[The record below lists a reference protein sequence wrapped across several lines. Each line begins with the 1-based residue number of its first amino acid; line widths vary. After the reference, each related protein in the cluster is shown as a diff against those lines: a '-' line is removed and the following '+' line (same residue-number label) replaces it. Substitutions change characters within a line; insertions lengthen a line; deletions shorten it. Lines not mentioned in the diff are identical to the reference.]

1 MRQLRRAAG
10 ARAAQCRAN
19 GSGRGGRRAA
29 HDSAFKREYS
39 RGRAATDSPGT
50 LLPPLLCLVPFL
62 NRSISN
68 LVLPDFHNGSSDK
81 VLLRHLNKMLP
92 VVLLVAQS
100 FHPFSPGLPRAPA
113 VIATTRATAP
123 VMLEEFRENMFN
135 KLEAYEKRVAK
146 RTFAGFVA
154 GAVGAGVIGLL
165 SMSGVPANADVNT
178 IGADVVT
185 QAVELSKTQKVV
197 AEKAEQVAKIALE
210 KVAAA
215 EAAEKL
221 AAERLA
227 VAEMAYATKLHSNE
241 AAYATQLSSMSGTVK
256 DLEAEQA
263 ALKQK
268 LADKLAEKEAQ
279 RPEAQ
284 SALEKKVAEKKAQL
298 AQAKASVAQASLETR
313 EAEKE
318 KESESQEAQAQEGQ
332 AQEAQA
338 ALQKTVGE
346 KEGQLAAAQEEL
358 RKYQEEKASLVAA
371 QTALEARVAETEA
384 QSSQE
389 KAALLAQV
397 AEKEA
402 QLAAAQEEL
411 MKVKEEKASLVAAQT
426 TLEARVA
433 TTEAQS
439 AQAQEAL
446 LEQVAEK
453 EAQLE
458 EVQAALEM
466 RVNAKEAELAEMR
479 LALEKLFAESA
490 ASLET
495 ARAPLEAA
503 LADAKQ
509 AETVA
514 RRRETA
520 ARQQAEEALKQAA
533 AARQQAGLAVQAASS
548 VVKTAAKVGPVD
560 WKDTSTQIITAL
572 SVLAAGQAWMAVSGR
587 SAASATE
594 GKPPPREN
602 PNYIRE
608 AFEETL
614 GGGAPPGEL
623 TRGAWALGRLPS
635 AQPRP
640 AASPAWSAPVGQA
653 SAQAWSA
660 SAQAPGQW
668 KSLRAA
674 PLKRDALTIFFE
686 GLENLKLDSLGW
698 WQGRGLPSPLT
709 STAPTATV
717 TFGQQVPQDGYAPQ
731 QSSTATAAAWTT
743 AKESAERLLARDA
756 AAERAAAVASWS
768 NEALSW
774 SPQEAAQ
781 QAWRA
786 MQQAP
791 QGTGAPPR
799 ADPYAETTQQAWRN
813 VQQAPAQYQ
822 ALAPY
827 QAPAPSATIAPG
839 SADGMRFRPLRASPA
854 TRTAAPPI
862 FEARRQPSPAPR
874 GVVTKTRRGD
884 RASKVL
890 LTRAGQPKRALPRP
904 AGQEV
909 LGPRPPKNALW
920 RAAERAQQVEP
931 AQPGQGW
938 W

>member
-1 MRQLRRAAG
+1 
-10 ARAAQCRAN
+10 
-19 GSGRGGRRAA
+19 
-29 HDSAFKREYS
+29 
-39 RGRAATDSPGT
+39 
-50 LLPPLLCLVPFL
+50 
-62 NRSISN
+62 
-68 LVLPDFHNGSSDK
+68 
-81 VLLRHLNKMLP
+81 
-92 VVLLVAQS
+92 
-100 FHPFSPGLPRAPA
+100 
-113 VIATTRATAP
+113 
-123 VMLEEFRENMFN
+123 
-135 KLEAYEKRVAK
+135 
-146 RTFAGFVA
+146 
-154 GAVGAGVIGLL
+154 
-165 SMSGVPANADVNT
+165 
-178 IGADVVT
+178 
-185 QAVELSKTQKVV
+185 
-197 AEKAEQVAKIALE
+197 
-210 KVAAA
+210 
-215 EAAEKL
+215 
-221 AAERLA
+221 
-227 VAEMAYATKLHSNE
+227 
-241 AAYATQLSSMSGTVK
+241 
-256 DLEAEQA
+256 
-263 ALKQK
+263 
-268 LADKLAEKEAQ
+268 
-279 RPEAQ
+279 
-284 SALEKKVAEKKAQL
+284 
-298 AQAKASVAQASLETR
+298 
-313 EAEKE
+313 
-318 KESESQEAQAQEGQ
+318 
-332 AQEAQA
+332 
-338 ALQKTVGE
+338 
-346 KEGQLAAAQEEL
+346 
-358 RKYQEEKASLVAA
+358 
-371 QTALEARVAETEA
+371 
-384 QSSQE
+384 
-389 KAALLAQV
+389 
-397 AEKEA
+397 
-402 QLAAAQEEL
+402 
-411 MKVKEEKASLVAAQT
+411 
-426 TLEARVA
+426 
-433 TTEAQS
+433 
-439 AQAQEAL
+439 
-446 LEQVAEK
+446 
-453 EAQLE
+453 
-458 EVQAALEM
+458 
-466 RVNAKEAELAEMR
+466 MR

-514 RRRETA
+514 RGRETA

-653 SAQAWSA
+653 PAQAWSA

-756 AAERAAAVASWS
+756 AAERAAAAASWS

>member
-10 ARAAQCRAN
+10 AVPRQWLRPGLAE
-19 GSGRGGRRAA
+19 RRPTIAR
-29 HDSAFKREYS
+29 SYREYS

-68 LVLPDFHNGSSDK
+68 LVRPDFHNGRSDK
-81 VLLRHLNKMLP
+81 VLLRHLIKMLP

-113 VIATTRATAP
+113 VIAATRATAP

-227 VAEMAYATKLHSNE
+227 AAEMAYATKLHSNE

-263 ALKQK
+263 
-268 LADKLAEKEAQ
+268 
-279 RPEAQ
+279 
-284 SALEKKVAEKKAQL
+284 
-298 AQAKASVAQASLETR
+298 
-313 EAEKE
+313 
-318 KESESQEAQAQEGQ
+318 
-332 AQEAQA
+332 
-338 ALQKTVGE
+338 
-346 KEGQLAAAQEEL
+346 
-358 RKYQEEKASLVAA
+358 
-371 QTALEARVAETEA
+371 
-384 QSSQE
+384 
-389 KAALLAQV
+389 
-397 AEKEA
+397 
-402 QLAAAQEEL
+402 
-411 MKVKEEKASLVAAQT
+411 
-426 TLEARVA
+426 
-433 TTEAQS
+433 
-439 AQAQEAL
+439 
-446 LEQVAEK
+446 
-453 EAQLE
+453 
-458 EVQAALEM
+458 EV
-466 RVNAKEAELAEMR
+466 R

-514 RRRETA
+514 RGRETA

-653 SAQAWSA
+653 PAQAWSA

-743 AKESAERLLARDA
+743 AKESADRLLARDA
-756 AAERAAAVASWS
+756 AAERAAAAASWS

-862 FEARRQPSPAPR
+862 FEARRQPSPPPR

>member
-10 ARAAQCRAN
+10 AVPRQWLRPGLAE
-19 GSGRGGRRAA
+19 GRPTIAR
-29 HDSAFKREYS
+29 SYREYS

-68 LVLPDFHNGSSDK
+68 LVRPDFHNGRSDK
-81 VLLRHLNKMLP
+81 VLLRHLIKMLP

-113 VIATTRATAP
+113 VIAATRATAP

-227 VAEMAYATKLHSNE
+227 AAEMAYATKLHSNE

-279 RPEAQ
+279 RSEAQ

-318 KESESQEAQAQEGQ
+318 AESQEAQAQEGQ

-346 KEGQLAAAQEEL
+346 KEVQLAAAQEEL

-384 QSSQE
+384 HSSQE

-466 RVNAKEAELAEMR
+466 RVNAKEAELAEVR

-514 RRRETA
+514 RGRETA

-587 SAASATE
+587 SPASATE

-653 SAQAWSA
+653 PAQAWSA

-717 TFGQQVPQDGYAPQ
+717 TSGQQVPQDGYAPQ

-756 AAERAAAVASWS
+756 AAERAAAAASWS

-791 QGTGAPPR
+791 QGTGAPLR

>member
-1 MRQLRRAAG
+1 
-10 ARAAQCRAN
+10 
-19 GSGRGGRRAA
+19 
-29 HDSAFKREYS
+29 
-39 RGRAATDSPGT
+39 
-50 LLPPLLCLVPFL
+50 
-62 NRSISN
+62 
-68 LVLPDFHNGSSDK
+68 
-81 VLLRHLNKMLP
+81 
-92 VVLLVAQS
+92 
-100 FHPFSPGLPRAPA
+100 
-113 VIATTRATAP
+113 
-123 VMLEEFRENMFN
+123 MLEEFRENMFN

-227 VAEMAYATKLHSNE
+227 AAEMAYATKLHSNE

-279 RPEAQ
+279 RSEAQ

-318 KESESQEAQAQEGQ
+318 AESQEAQAQEGQ

-346 KEGQLAAAQEEL
+346 KEVQLAAAQEEL

-384 QSSQE
+384 HSSQE

-466 RVNAKEAELAEMR
+466 RVNAKETELAEVR

-514 RRRETA
+514 RGRETA

-623 TRGAWALGRLPS
+623 TRGAWALGTELGRQPS
-635 AQPRP
+635 AQRRPERP
-640 AASPAWSAPVGQA
+640 AVSPAWSAPVGQA
-653 SAQAWSA
+653 PAQAWPA

-668 KSLRAA
+668 KSLRAD

-686 GLENLKLDSLGW
+686 GLDNLKLDPLGW

-709 STAPTATV
+709 STTPTAAV
-717 TFGQQVPQDGYAPQ
+717 TYGQQTPQDGYAPQ
-731 QSSTATAAAWTT
+731 QSSAASAAAWAT
-743 AKESAERLLARDA
+743 ARESAERLLAREA
-756 AAERAAAVASWS
+756 AAERAAGEAERAAAARAAAVRTAAVASWS
-768 NEALSW
+768 SDEAPSW

-791 QGTGAPPR
+791 QWGAPQGTGAPTR
-799 ADPYAETTQQAWRN
+799 ADPYAEAAQQEWRD
-813 VQQAPAQYQ
+813 VQQAPA
-822 ALAPY
+822 PY
-827 QAPAPSATIAPG
+827 LAPAPSATIAPG

-854 TRTAAPPI
+854 TRTAPPPI
-862 FEARRQPSPAPR
+862 FEARRQQPLSPR
-874 GVVTKTRRGD
+874 GMVSKTRRGD

-931 AQPGQGW
+931 GQGW